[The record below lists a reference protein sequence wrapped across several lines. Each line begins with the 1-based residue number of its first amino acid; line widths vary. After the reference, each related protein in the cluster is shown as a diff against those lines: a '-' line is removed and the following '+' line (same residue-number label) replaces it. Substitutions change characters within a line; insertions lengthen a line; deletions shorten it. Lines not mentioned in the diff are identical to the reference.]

1 MLKTKKHQIKLAIFI
16 VRKKSIIKMKKVLLI
31 PLLMMSLNAMAQ
43 NVMTPELLWKLGR
56 VAPLGI
62 SKDGKNV
69 VYKVTTPS
77 VQENKSDTKFYTLP
91 VNGGNPTE
99 VKDTAALLKD
109 KNTSPDGKYIVYNE
123 EVKIEK
129 VHGKDFYPELEKS
142 DVQIYD
148 GLNYRH
154 WDTWNEGKYN
164 HVFYKENKEGAMG
177 IDILK
182 GENFDSPQKPFG
194 GDEDYIWSPD
204 SKSILYVS
212 KKKAGTD
219 YAVSTNTNIFEY
231 NLETGKTSNKTEENL
246 GYDTAPQFSPTGN
259 LTWLQM
265 KRDGYEADKNDL
277 MVSFKGMKMNL
288 TANWDGTVDHF
299 IWSGD
304 GKKIYFVAPIDGTKQ
319 LFEVNFPG
327 LTKIAI
333 TVRQITTGEFDV
345 NDLVGFSG
353 DNIIVTRTDMNHA
366 AEIFSYNL
374 KKNTWKQVSNV
385 NSATYNSLAL
395 SKTERRYVTTTD
407 GKKMLVWVVLPPNFD
422 ASKKYPTLLYCQ
434 GGPQS
439 PLTQF
444 YSYRW
449 NLQLMAANGYIVV
462 APNRRGMQGH
472 GVEWNEQISKDW
484 GGQVIDDYLSA
495 IDDVTKEKYVDA
507 TRLGCVGASYGG
519 YSVFYLAGMHN
530 NRFKT
535 FIAHDGIFNTQSMYG
550 TTEEVFFT
558 NWDFGGAYWEK
569 DNAVAQKAYTIFN
582 PMTLV
587 EKWNKPILI
596 IQGGKDFRVPIGQGQ
611 EAFQAAQLR
620 GIKSRFLY
628 FPEENH
634 WVLKPQNAQVW
645 QGEFFKWLK
654 ETL

>member
-1 MLKTKKHQIKLAIFI
+1 
-16 VRKKSIIKMKKVLLI
+16 MKKILFI
-31 PLLMMSLNAMAQ
+31 PLLMMSLTAMAQ

-56 VAPLGI
+56 VTPLGI
-62 SKDGKNV
+62 SKDGKNI

-77 VQENKSDTKFYTLP
+77 VQENKSDSKFYTLP

-99 VKDTAALLKD
+99 VKDTATLLKD
-109 KNTSPDGKYIVYNE
+109 KNISPDGKYIVYNE
-123 EVKIEK
+123 EVKIGK

-164 HVFYKENKEGAMG
+164 HVFYKENKEGATG

-231 NLETGKTSNKTEENL
+231 NLETGKTINKTEENL

-265 KRDGYEADKNDL
+265 KRDGYEADKND
-277 MVSFKGMKMNL
+277 MIVSFKGIKMNL

-299 IWSGD
+299 IWSTD
-304 GKKIYFVAPIDGTKQ
+304 GKKIFFVAPIDGTKQ

-333 TVRQITTGEFDV
+333 TVRQITTGDFDV

-353 DNIIVTRTDMNHA
+353 DNIIVTKTDMNHA

-374 KKNTWKQVSNV
+374 NKNTWKQLSNV

-422 ASKKYPTLLYCQ
+422 ATKKYPTLLYCQ

-439 PLTQF
+439 ALTQF

-462 APNRRGMQGH
+462 APNRRGMPGH

-495 IDDVTKEKYVDA
+495 IDDVAKEKYVDA

-535 FIAHDGIFNTQSMYG
+535 FIAHDGVFNTQSMFG
-550 TTEEVFFT
+550 TTEEVFFS

-569 DNAVAQKAYTIFN
+569 DNAVAQKTYTKFN

-611 EAFQAAQLR
+611 EAFQAAQLL

>member
-1 MLKTKKHQIKLAIFI
+1 
-16 VRKKSIIKMKKVLLI
+16 MKKILLI
-31 PLLMMSLNAMAQ
+31 PLLMMSLTAMAQ

-56 VAPLGI
+56 VTPLGI

-77 VQENKSDTKFYTLP
+77 VQENKSDTKFYILP

-109 KNTSPDGKYIVYNE
+109 KNISTDGKYIVYNE

-164 HVFYKENKEGAMG
+164 HVFYKENKEGAVG

-231 NLETGKTSNKTEENL
+231 NLETGKTINKTEENL
-246 GYDTAPQFSPTGN
+246 GYDTAPQFSPAGN

-299 IWSGD
+299 IWSTD
-304 GKKIYFVAPIDGTKQ
+304 EKKIYFVAPIDGTKQ

-333 TVRQITTGEFDV
+333 NVRQMTTGEFDV

-374 KKNTWKQVSNV
+374 KKSTWKQLSNV
-385 NSATYNSLAL
+385 NTTIYNSLAL

-495 IDDVTKEKYVDA
+495 IDAVAKEKYVDA

-535 FIAHDGIFNTQSMYG
+535 FIAHDGVFNTQSMFG
-550 TTEEVFFT
+550 TTEEVFFS

-569 DNAVAQKAYTIFN
+569 SNALAQKTYTTFN

-645 QGEFFKWLK
+645 QSEFFKWLK

>member
-1 MLKTKKHQIKLAIFI
+1 
-16 VRKKSIIKMKKVLLI
+16 MKKVLLI
-31 PLLMMSLNAMAQ
+31 PLLMMSLTAMAQ

-56 VAPLGI
+56 VTPLGI

-77 VQENKSDTKFYTLP
+77 VQENKSDTKFYTLT

-99 VKDTAALLKD
+99 VKDTKDLLKD
-109 KNTSPDGKYIVYNE
+109 KNISPDGKYIVYNE
-123 EVKIEK
+123 EVKVEN

-164 HVFYKENKEGAMG
+164 HVFYKENKKDTVG

-212 KKKAGTD
+212 KKKVGTD
-219 YAVSTNTNIFEY
+219 YAISTNTNIFEY
-231 NLETGKTSNKTEENL
+231 NLKTGTTICKTQENL
-246 GYDTAPQFSPTGN
+246 GYDTALQFSPTGN

-277 MVSFKGMKMNL
+277 IVSFKGIKMNL
-288 TANWDGTVDHF
+288 TANWDGTVDNF

-304 GKKIYFVAPIDGTKQ
+304 GKKIFFVAPVDGTKQ
-319 LFEVNFPG
+319 LFEVNFPAM
-327 LTKIAI
+327 TKIAI
-333 TVRQITTGEFDV
+333 IVRQVTTGEFDV

-374 KKNTWKQVSNV
+374 KKNTWKQLSNV
-385 NSATYNSLAL
+385 NTTIYNSLAL
-395 SKTERRYVTTTD
+395 SITERRYVTTTD

-449 NLQLMAANGYIVV
+449 NLQLMAANGYIIV

-472 GVEWNEQISKDW
+472 GVAWNEQISKDW

-495 IDDVTKEKYVDA
+495 IDDVAKEKYVDA

-535 FIAHDGIFNTQSMYG
+535 FIAHDGVYNTQSMFG
-550 TTEEVFFT
+550 TTEEVFFS

-569 DNAVAQKAYTIFN
+569 DNAVAQKTYTTFN

-611 EAFQAAQLR
+611 EAFQAAQLL

>member
-1 MLKTKKHQIKLAIFI
+1 
-16 VRKKSIIKMKKVLLI
+16 MKKLLLI
-31 PLLMMSLNAMAQ
+31 PLLMMSLTTMAQ

-56 VAPLGI
+56 VTPLGI
-62 SKDGKNV
+62 SKDEKNV
-69 VYKVTTPS
+69 VYKVATPS
-77 VQENKSDTKFYTLP
+77 VQENKSDTKFYIIP
-91 VNGGNPTE
+91 INGGSPTE
-99 VKDTAALLKD
+99 VKETKELLKD
-109 KNTSPDGKYIVYNE
+109 KKTSPDGKYIVYNE

-129 VHGKDFYPELEKS
+129 VYGKDFYPALEKS

-154 WDTWNEGKYN
+154 WDTWNEGKFN
-164 HVFYKENKEGAMG
+164 HVFYKENKEGAVG

-231 NLETGKTSNKTEENL
+231 NLETGKTINRTEDNS

-277 MVSFKGMKMNL
+277 IVSFKGIKMNL
-288 TANWDGTVDHF
+288 TANWDGTVESF
-299 IWSGD
+299 IWNKD

-327 LTKIAI
+327 MTKIAI
-333 TVRQITTGEFDV
+333 NVRQITTGEFDV
-345 NDLVGFSG
+345 SDLIGFSG

-374 KKNTWKQVSNV
+374 KKNTWKQLSNV
-385 NSATYNSLAL
+385 NTATYNSLAL

-439 PLTQF
+439 ALTQF

-462 APNRRGMQGH
+462 APNRRGMPGH

-484 GGQVIDDYLSA
+484 GGQVMDDYLSA
-495 IDDVTKEKYVDA
+495 IDDVAKEKYVDA

-519 YSVFYLAGMHN
+519 YSVFYLAGIHN

-535 FIAHDGIFNTQSMYG
+535 FISHNGVYNTQSMYG
-550 TTEEVFFT
+550 TTEEVFFS

-569 DNAVAQKAYTIFN
+569 DNAIAQKTYTTFN

-596 IQGGKDFRVPIGQGQ
+596 IQSGKDFRVPIGQGQ

-634 WVLKPQNAQVW
+634 WVLKPQNAQIW

>member
-1 MLKTKKHQIKLAIFI
+1 
-16 VRKKSIIKMKKVLLI
+16 MKKILII

-56 VAPLGI
+56 VTPLGI
-62 SKDGKNV
+62 SQDGKNV

-77 VQENKSDTKFYTLP
+77 VQENKSHSKFYILP

-99 VKDTAALLKD
+99 VTDTAALLKD

-164 HVFYKENKEGAMG
+164 HVFYKENKEGATG

-194 GDEDYIWSPD
+194 GDEDYIWSGFD
-204 SKSILYVS
+204 RIIYVA
-212 KKKAGTD
+212 KKKSGTE
-219 YAVSTNTNIFEY
+219 YAISTNTNLYEY
-231 NLETGKTSNKTEENL
+231 NLKTQETINLTKDNL
-246 GYDTAPQFSPTGN
+246 GYDTNPQMSPFGF
-259 LTWLQM
+259 TWLQM
-265 KRDGYEADKNDL
+265 KRNGYEADKNDII
-277 MVSFKGMKMNL
+277 VRIKEVDYNL
-288 TANWDGTVDHF
+288 TKNWDGTVDSF
-299 IWSGD
+299 KWNND
-304 GKKIYFVAPIDGTKQ
+304 YTKIYFIAPINGTKQ
-319 LFEVNFPG
+319 LFTINFPKEKNN
-327 LTKIAI
+327 LKI
-333 TVRQITTGEFDV
+333 TQITTGDFDV

-353 DNIIVTRTDMNHA
+353 DNIIVTKTDMNHA
-366 AEIFSYNL
+366 AEIYSYNL
-374 KKNTWKQVSNV
+374 KKKTWKQLSNV
-385 NSATYNSLAL
+385 NTETYNSLAL

-422 ASKKYPTLLYCQ
+422 TSKKYPTLLYCQ

-439 PLTQF
+439 ALTQF

-462 APNRRGMQGH
+462 APNRRGMPGH

-495 IDDVTKEKYVDA
+495 IDDVAKENYVDA
-507 TRLGCVGASYGG
+507 SRLGCVGASYGG
-519 YSVFYLAGMHN
+519 YSVFYLAGIHN

-535 FIAHDGIFNTQSMYG
+535 FIAHDGVFNTQSMFG
-550 TTEEVFFT
+550 TTEEVFFS

-569 DNAVAQKAYTIFN
+569 DNAVAQKTYTTFN

>member
-1 MLKTKKHQIKLAIFI
+1 
-16 VRKKSIIKMKKVLLI
+16 MKKILFI
-31 PLLMMSLNAMAQ
+31 PLLMMSLTAMAQ

-56 VAPLGI
+56 VTPLGI

-77 VQENKSDTKFYTLP
+77 VQENKSDSKFYTLP

-99 VKDTAALLKD
+99 VKDTKDLLKD
-109 KNTSPDGKYIVYNE
+109 KNVSPDGKYIVYND

-164 HVFYKENKEGAMG
+164 HVFYKENKEGAVG
-177 IDILK
+177 IDIMK

-231 NLETGKTSNKTEENL
+231 NLETGKTSNRTEENL

-299 IWSGD
+299 IWSPD

-333 TVRQITTGEFDV
+333 TVRQITTGDFDV

-353 DNIIVTRTDMNHA
+353 DNIIVTKTDMNHA

-374 KKNTWKQVSNV
+374 NKKTWKQLSNV
-385 NSATYNSLAL
+385 NTATYNSLAL

-439 PLTQF
+439 ALTQF

-462 APNRRGMQGH
+462 APNRRGMPGH

-484 GGQVIDDYLSA
+484 GGQVINDYLSA
-495 IDDVTKEKYVDA
+495 IDDVAKEKYVDA
-507 TRLGCVGASYGG
+507 SRLGCVGASYGG
-519 YSVFYLAGMHN
+519 YSVFYLAGIHN

-535 FIAHDGIFNTQSMYG
+535 FIAHDGVFNTQSMFG
-550 TTEEVFFT
+550 TTEEVFFS

-569 DNAVAQKAYTIFN
+569 DNVVAQKAYTTFN